1 MTDQRVK
8 RNEVEKEKQRKRKKK
23 ERKKK
28 GARNMERVLESGAR
42 GGKQKCNLLL
52 TSGD

>member
-1 MTDQRVK
+1 MTDQHVK

-23 ERKKK
+23 NRKKK
-28 GARNMERVLESGAR
+28 ARNMERVLESGAR